1 MFLSEFLGYVV
12 VIAGREALVAR
23 SIIVSSSLNVVANLL
38 FIPMFG
44 VVAAATVTVATEA
57 VLVLQYIWLT
67 RDLLGRM
74 QWSALLRSALA
85 VVAMA
90 ALVYLTRHLPVLATI
105 AVGGAL
111 YGGLLLAM
119 RVVGPDEAAFVRSM
133 LAARRAAAEGRS

>member
-1 MFLSEFLGYVV
+1 
-12 VIAGREALVAR
+12 
-23 SIIVSSSLNVVANLL
+23 
-38 FIPMFG
+38 
-44 VVAAATVTVATEA
+44 
-57 VLVLQYIWLT
+57 
-67 RDLLGRM
+67 
-74 QWSALLRSALA
+74 
-85 VVAMA
+85 MA